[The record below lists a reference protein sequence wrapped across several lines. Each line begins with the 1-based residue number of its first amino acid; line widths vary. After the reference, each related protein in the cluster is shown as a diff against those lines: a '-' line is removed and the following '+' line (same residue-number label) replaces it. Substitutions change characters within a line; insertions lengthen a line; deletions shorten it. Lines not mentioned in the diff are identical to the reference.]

1 MSWERRFWVQ
11 YLLYCLDQP
20 NICRL
25 TFLSL
30 LLTSVITLIVRAQP
44 ASQKTCDQDAKKLML
59 TDRPEPQGGVP
70 EHEVLAV
77 PDGHDWPDSSPVG
90 MVSSRLSR
98 HFLWPDRT
106 TSASRC
112 APEILERSFPSL
124 GSPQLHWTLFS
135 PQYPPEQIG
144 QSFSRPAV

>member
-1 MSWERRFWVQ
+1 M
-11 YLLYCLDQP
+11 
-20 NICRL
+20 
-25 TFLSL
+25 TFLL
-30 LLTSVITLIVRAQP
+30 CPLTSVNTLIMEVQP

-59 TDRPEPQGGVP
+59 ADQPEPQGGVP

-112 APEILERSFPSL
+112 APDLGEEFSQLGFSSTTLDLIFPSVPSRTDWSELFPAGSVSTAEL
-124 GSPQLHWTLFS
+124 GCTFA
-135 PQYPPEQIG
+135 
-144 QSFSRPAV
+144 R